1 MGRSLLVIAATGAV
15 TALAALVF
23 TAVALSTADA
33 PILAHGRSGAYVF
46 GTSATTLAW
55 LGAIVLTRSL
65 AISFAGGVF
74 AGGSTANLAAVLLW
88 PSIDGVPDPMT
99 AGDVAFNVADV
110 AVAAGLVLVLATTVG
125 FAVRN
130 RSRLHERVPAIR

>member
-15 TALAALVF
+15 TALAALVC

-33 PILAHGRSGAYVF
+33 PVLVHGRSGFYVF
-46 GTSATTLAW
+46 GTSAATLAW
-55 LGAIVLTRSL
+55 LGAIVLTRSVS
-65 AISFAGGVF
+65 ISFAGGVF

-99 AGDVAFNVADV
+99 AGDVAFNLADV
-110 AVAAGLVLVLATTVG
+110 AVAVGLVLVLATTVG

-130 RSRLHERVPAIR
+130 RARLHERVPATP